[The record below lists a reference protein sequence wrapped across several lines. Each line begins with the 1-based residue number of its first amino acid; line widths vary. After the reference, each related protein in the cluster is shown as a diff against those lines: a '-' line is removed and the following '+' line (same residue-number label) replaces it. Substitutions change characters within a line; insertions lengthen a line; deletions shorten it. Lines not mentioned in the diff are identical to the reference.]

1 MGWQI
6 KPVTEMPDPISNKLS
21 SVQRALAEALHMELQ
36 TQEEEPAYWAA
47 FMPQYGTD
55 PIEIVF
61 CPMKSNEVVGSMKIS
76 REGDITD
83 REGVADRFIQ

>member
-1 MGWQI
+1 MTWHI

-21 SVQRALAEALHMELQ
+21 STQRALAEALHLELQ
-36 TQEEEPAYWAA
+36 VQEGDQTYWAA

-61 CPMKSNEVVGSMKIS
+61 CPMGSNEVVGTLKIS
-76 REGDITD
+76 REGEITD
-83 REGVADRFIQ
+83 REGVADQFIQ